1 MKKNG
6 RVVGVKFRDN
16 DKIYNFDTAGIF
28 LQTNDKVVVETERGV
43 GIATVVRNADGQDFS
58 SENRTLKKVLRKANK
73 NDIELELKNRE
84 KEVETYEICLEEI
97 IRCQLPMKLV
107 KVEYL
112 FDGSKIIFY
121 FTAEG
126 RVDFRELVK
135 RLAHRLHTR
144 IEMRQI
150 GVRNETKIIGGI
162 GSCGREFCC
171 KTFLKDFEP
180 VSVKIAKEQNL
191 ALNPAKISGV
201 CGRLMCCL
209 TFERHIYIDLKKD
222 MPKCGKKVVVPQGKG
237 EIKEQYLFE
246 QKVAVELENGK
257 EVMVPVS
264 EVKQV
269 IPPGKQKEKR

>member
-1 MKKNG
+1 VKKNESI
-6 RVVGVKFRDN
+6 VGVKFRDN
-16 DKIYNFDTAGIF
+16 DRVYSFETAG
-28 LQTNDKVVVETERGV
+28 LYLKNDDQVVVETERGV
-43 GIATVVRNADGQDFS
+43 GIATVVRDTNGEDIS
-58 SENRTLKKVLRKANK
+58 SVNKPHKKVLRKADK
-73 NDIELELKNRE
+73 SEIELELKNRE
-84 KEVETYEICLEEI
+84 KEKEIYDICLAEI
-97 IRCQLPMKLV
+97 IRCELPMKLV

-135 RLAHRLHTR
+135 RLAYRFHTR

-162 GSCGREFCC
+162 GNCGREFCC

-209 TFERHIYIDLKKD
+209 TFERDTYIDLKKN
-222 MPKCGKKVVVPQGKG
+222 MPKCGRKVIVPEGKG

-246 QKVAVELENGK
+246 QKVTVELENGK
-257 EVMVPVS
+257 EVKVPVS

-269 IPPGKQKEKR
+269 GLPQKQKKKS

>member
-1 MKKNG
+1 MERNES
-6 RVVGVKFRDN
+6 VVGVKFRDN
-16 DKIYNFDTAGIF
+16 DKIYNFDTAGIA
-28 LQTNDKVVVETERGV
+28 LKPRDKVVVETERGV
-43 GIATVVRNADGQDFS
+43 GIATVVKNAGGQDIS
-58 SENRTLKKVLRKANK
+58 SGNRTLKKVLRKADK
-73 NDIELELKNRE
+73 SDIELELKNRE
-84 KEVETYEICLEEI
+84 KEKEIYEICLEEI

-135 RLAHRLHTR
+135 RLAYRLHTR

-162 GSCGREFCC
+162 GNCGREFCC
-171 KTFLKDFEP
+171 KIFLKDFEP

-209 TFERHIYIDLKKD
+209 TFERDTYVDLKRD
-222 MPKCGKKVVVPQGKG
+222 MPKCGRKVIVPQGKG
-237 EIKEQYLFE
+237 EIKGQYLFE

-264 EVKQV
+264 EVKQE
-269 IPPGKQKEKR
+269 IPPKKQKKKR

>member
-1 MKKNG
+1 MERNES
-6 RVVGVKFRDN
+6 VVGVKFRDN
-16 DKIYNFDTAGIF
+16 DKIYNFDTAGIA
-28 LQTNDKVVVETERGV
+28 LKPRDKVVVETERGV
-43 GIATVVRNADGQDFS
+43 GIATVVKNAGVQDIS
-58 SENRTLKKVLRKANK
+58 SGNRTLKKVLRKADK
-73 NDIELELKNRE
+73 SDIELELKNRE
-84 KEVETYEICLEEI
+84 KEKEIYEICLEEI

-135 RLAHRLHTR
+135 RLAYRLHTR

-162 GSCGREFCC
+162 GNCGREFCC
-171 KTFLKDFEP
+171 KIFLKDFEP

-209 TFERHIYIDLKKD
+209 TFERDTYVDLKRD
-222 MPKCGKKVVVPQGKG
+222 MPKCGRKVIVPQGKG
-237 EIKEQYLFE
+237 EIKGQYLFE

-264 EVKQV
+264 EVKQE
-269 IPPGKQKEKR
+269 IPPKKQKKKR